1 MNSFVQSFNYLGRN
15 NPPEVEFNLH
25 AETHRMSLTD
35 FCNICLIPS
44 DGDLREPRPSEFED
58 FLLAFT
64 VGEDRGVSRATA
76 TSLQFPSVHY
86 FALVITKCLTGTE
99 KVGALSAPD
108 LAILRHALY
117 DDHTFS
123 MGAIIARRFHLSKTK
138 GKIHGGI
145 YATRLARH
153 FRV

>member
-1 MNSFVQSFNYLGRN
+1 MQSSNYLGKS
-15 NPPEVEFNLH
+15 NPPEVEFNLY

-58 FLLAFT
+58 FLLALT
-64 VGEDRGVSRATA
+64 VGEDRGVSSATA
-76 TSLQFPSVHY
+76 TSLQFPSIHY
-86 FALVITKCLTGTE
+86 FALVIAKCLTARE

-108 LAILRHALY
+108 LAILCRALY

-123 MGAIIARRFHLSKTK
+123 MGAIIARHLHLNKTRER
-138 GKIHGGI
+138 
-145 YATRLARH
+145 YMVVFMLL
-153 FRV
+153 V